1 MSSNN
6 NEKGNNN
13 GSIGINLSVEEHVIY
28 IRTFINFM
36 YPNIQL
42 YIVCILCNCILY
54 IKTLLIDIKKS

>member
-42 YIVCILCNCILY
+42 YIKHY
-54 IKTLLIDIKKS
+54 Q